1 MTAAEDFLVDHGC
14 GTTVVVPVIKVNDH
28 RGDGCHDG

>member
-14 GTTVVVPVIKVNDH
+14 GTTVVVPPITVNGH